1 MLLAS
6 PIAPHGN
13 RAGAADHHNAAPPA
27 SVPIPTAA
35 PTAHGTPQGCALI
48 TGDGN
53 PIRGQ
58 AQGRG
63 GGGSPLGLQGA
74 ARLNAAGSDASR

>member
-6 PIAPHGN
+6 PIAPDSN
-13 RAGAADHHNAAPPA
+13 RAGAADHHNAAPPI
-27 SVPIPTAA
+27 PITAPTSSA
-35 PTAHGTPQGCALI
+35 TAHGTPQGCALI

-58 AQGRG
+58 AQGG
-63 GGGSPLGLQGA
+63 GGDGSPLGLQGA
-74 ARLNAAGSDASR
+74 ARFNAAGSDTSR